1 MTNIYNKVYNG
12 IMFFAMVMLMLTSCS
27 KDNIEMPDPNID
39 FIQTAE
45 VVFDGIAEG
54 QQKTISF
61 RSPKSW
67 TAEIHQTGAWLKA
80 DVLQGDAGDALI
92 TLSPRND
99 NFSTTARM
107 ASLEVYVDG
116 YQAYTINVQQKT
128 ASTSDIVIDGHIDNG
143 VMTLNSDATGNIF
156 SDTIFV
162 SSTKQWQLSVDPS
175 AEGILSFKTG
185 TISSAE
191 QNGESIIVTADYS
204 KIQGTSLDAKFYIK
218 TNEGTAVPVNVKALS
233 SVEVFD
239 KQYHTQ
245 GEVERTSY
253 ELVDT
258 IQHGIYQTTFFVD
271 SNIRWTITEKPSW
284 VETSADWNSGALPSN
299 INTDGTINK
308 NRQHV
313 TLRVKESE
321 MSVDGKSCTINLVNT
336 RGQILKSIN
345 LVFAGISSSFI
356 NSSLG
361 FPATDFNGNGWA
373 LEAHRSSVE
382 DSGPN
387 NRRRISMD
395 FMVTTATDYSS
406 INDAPYHLLLVQS
419 NNGIPVKTEHHWA
432 ILKMGDKT
440 QQNKT
445 SNGLYQ
451 KQIIIEANERGDA
464 DDNNGITSPSKPRAA
479 FVYLVPRSVAFH
491 NLWNNNGTLKSEY
504 ADDLV
509 LMTQKNDPMADY
521 HFALVGIEN
530 GSSIGSINPKGET
543 KSFDVVAGS
552 YNKCSYTIE
561 LQNADGSWSPTNECT
576 LSSKLDDKDQ
586 PLSITLIF
594 NENKTIYDPF
604 TQETFGS
611 DRRFRIVFSAFI
623 DDNTGSKAIYTIYA
637 DQKLQK

>member
-1 MTNIYNKVYNG
+1 MYNG
-12 IMFFAMVMLMLTSCS
+12 IILFVVLMLALTSCS
-27 KDNIEMPDPNID
+27 KDNIEMPDPDID

-61 RSPKSW
+61 RSPKPW

-80 DVLQGDAGDALI
+80 DILQGDAGDAVI

-99 NFSTTARM
+99 NFSTTARL
-107 ASLEVYVDG
+107 ATLEVYVDG

-143 VMTLNSDATGNIF
+143 IMILSSDATGNIF

-162 SSTKQWQLSVDPS
+162 SSTKQWQLSVDPA
-175 AEGILSFKTG
+175 AEGILSFQTG
-185 TISSAE
+185 TVTSAE

-204 KIQGTSLDAKFYIK
+204 KFQGTSLDAKFYIK
-218 TNEGTAVPVNVKALS
+218 TNEGTAVPVNVKAQS

-239 KQYHTQ
+239 KQHHTQ
-245 GEVERTSY
+245 DEVERTSY

-258 IQHGIYQTTFFVD
+258 IQSGTYQTTFYVD
-271 SNIRWTITEKPSW
+271 SNIRWTINEKPSW
-284 VETSADWNSGALPSN
+284 LETSADWNGGALPSN
-299 INTDGTINK
+299 INMDGTINK

-313 TLRVKESE
+313 TLRVKASE
-321 MSVDGKSCTINLVNT
+321 MSVEGKTCTINLVNT
-336 RGQILKSIN
+336 RGQVLKSIN

-356 NSSLG
+356 NSSLT
-361 FPATDFNGNGWA
+361 FPATDSNGNEWA
-373 LEAHRSSVE
+373 FEAHRSSIDE
-382 DSGPN
+382 SGPA
-387 NRRRISMD
+387 NRRRINMD

-419 NNGIPVKTEHHWA
+419 NNGIPSKTEHHWA
-432 ILKMGDKT
+432 TLKMGDKT
-440 QQNKT
+440 QQSKT
-445 SNGLYQ
+445 ANGLYQ

-464 DDNNGITSPSKPRAA
+464 DDKNGISSPSKPRAA
-479 FVYLVPRSVAFH
+479 FVYLVPRSIAFH
-491 NLWNNNGTLKSEY
+491 DLWNNNGTLKDEY
-504 ADDLV
+504 ARDFV

-521 HFALVGIEN
+521 RFALVGIEN
-530 GSSIGSINPKGET
+530 GSSIGNINPKGET
-543 KSFDVVAGS
+543 KTFDVVAGS
-552 YNKCSYTIE
+552 YDKCSYTIE
-561 LQNADGSWSPTNECT
+561 LQNADGSWSPTSECT
-576 LSSKLDDKDQ
+576 LSSKLDERDQ

-594 NENKTIYDPF
+594 SENKSIYDPF

-611 DRRFRIVFSAFI
+611 DRCFRIVFSAFI